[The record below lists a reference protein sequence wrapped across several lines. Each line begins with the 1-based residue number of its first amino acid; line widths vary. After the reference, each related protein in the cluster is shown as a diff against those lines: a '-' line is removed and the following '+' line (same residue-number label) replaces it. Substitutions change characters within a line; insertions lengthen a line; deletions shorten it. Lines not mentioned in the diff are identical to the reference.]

1 MDIIVLLLGII
12 FTLSLLGIIEN
23 WREYGP
29 IATGICMII
38 YFIGVILLI
47 GAL

>member
-1 MDIIVLLLGII
+1 MDIIILLLGII
-12 FTLSLLGIIEN
+12 FTSSLLGIIED

-29 IATGICMII
+29 IATGVCMVI
-38 YFIGVILLI
+38 YFIGMILLI